1 MHKLS
6 TALIAA
12 ITLVISSMSYGDTI
26 TVDTSKLSS
35 NEKAQ
40 LYGIAAKNNGSADV
54 SKSVAAAVPS
64 TESLDRVTSA
74 INSISTVGAGA
85 IVATAKGVGT
95 AASDFAKTPAGTAV
109 VAGAIYHFIGD
120 SVLTQFKQLILLP
133 VVWVIFT
140 AVMAKL
146 FKAMIISGVELSTP
160 REPISVLF
168 GLIKFNR
175 APFVTYKYIDPHKY
189 DFHHFAV
196 GIVYLIVSIV
206 IIMHII

>member
-26 TVDTSKLSS
+26 TVDTSKLSA
-35 NEKAQ
+35 NEKTQ

-133 VVWVIFT
+133 VIWVIFT
-140 AVMAKL
+140 IVMAKI
-146 FKAMIISGVELSTP
+146 FKAMIISGVSSSTP
-160 REPISVLF
+160 REPISILF

-175 APFVTYKYIDPHKY
+175 APFVTYNYIDPCEY
-189 DFHHFAV
+189 DFQHFVA
-196 GIVYLIVSIV
+196 GIIYTLVSIG
-206 IIMHII
+206 IIMRII